1 MKTMRTTKE
10 AKKWVK
16 LVIAAAIAGISL
28 SGCTSIANSRAR
40 HMSDDELQLERY
52 QLMRR
57 LDGPRF
63 SSGRVGDDGGLSG
76 DFRRKEADEREM
88 QRRGILDYKTAPH
101 VTYW

>member
-1 MKTMRTTKE
+1 MQTNCR

-40 HMSDDELQLERY
+40 HMGDDDLQLRRY
-52 QLMRR
+52 QLISR
-57 LDGPRF
+57 LNGPRF
-63 SSGRVGDDGGLSG
+63 ASDRVGDDGGLSG
-76 DFRRKEADEREM
+76 DYRQKEAIEREM